1 VCVHMRV
8 CVCVC
13 VLYVHTLRQSF
24 YEFHCIDTIWENTTE
39 LPLIIALAL
48 GVQVDVNDVF

>member
-1 VCVHMRV
+1 MRV